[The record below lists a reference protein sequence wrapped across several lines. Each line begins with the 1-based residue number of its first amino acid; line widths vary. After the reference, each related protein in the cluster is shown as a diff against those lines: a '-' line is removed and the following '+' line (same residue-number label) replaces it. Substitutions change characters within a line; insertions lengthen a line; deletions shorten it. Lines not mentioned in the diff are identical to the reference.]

1 MKFKTVVGVD
11 PSAADKGHG
20 VAIFDDGKLVEL
32 SMMKRMELVNRFVNK
47 ADLVFSIENV
57 LANNFQYGKHVSG
70 NAKIDKKKML
80 SVGRCQQSQLE
91 LMRDLEYYNIP
102 YLLQAPSSKFK
113 EGSEI
118 DLFKRLTGWDK
129 QSNQD
134 TRSAAYMGFIV
145 K

>member
-1 MKFKTVVGVD
+1 MRFKTVVGVD

-20 VAIFDDGKLVEL
+20 VAVFNDGKLESL
-32 SMMKRMELVNRFVNK
+32 AMMKRMELVNTFVNK
-47 ADLVFSIENV
+47 SDVVFSIENV

-70 NAKIDKKKML
+70 KDRVDKKKML

-102 YLLQAPSSKFK
+102 YLLQTPSSKFK

-118 DLFKRLTGWDK
+118 DLFKRLTGWNK

>member
-20 VAIFDDGKLVEL
+20 VAVFNDGKLESL
-32 SMMKRMELVNRFVNK
+32 SMMKRMELVNTFVNK
-47 ADLVFSIENV
+47 LDVVFSIENV
-57 LANNFQYGKHVSG
+57 LANNFQYSKHVSG
-70 NAKIDKKKML
+70 KNRVDKKKML

-91 LMRDLEYYNIP
+91 LMRDLEHYNIP
-102 YLLQAPSSKFK
+102 YLLQTPSSKFK

-118 DLFKRLTGWDK
+118 DLFHRLTGWDK
-129 QSNQD
+129 RSNQD

>member
-11 PSAADKGHG
+11 PSGADKGHG
-20 VAIFDDGKLVEL
+20 VAVFNNGKLESL
-32 SMMKRMELVNRFVNK
+32 AMMQRMELVNRFVNRS
-47 ADLVFSIENV
+47 DLVFSIENV
-57 LANNFQYGKHVSG
+57 LSNNFQYDKHVSEQ
-70 NAKIDKKKML
+70 AKVDKKKML

-91 LMRDLEYYNIP
+91 LMRDLEYYKIP
-102 YLLQAPSSKFK
+102 YLLQKPSSKFK
-113 EGSEI
+113 EGSEAE
-118 DLFKRLTGWDK
+118 LFKRLTGWDK